1 MLRQKKL
8 SGCTLFCLALALS
21 PCLLAQEPAELDPG
35 LLELNDAGATD
46 AAPQSQELTPASET
60 PPDEATPD
68 PFIEALNR
76 ELDEPTTD
84 STPEVADQPEAE
96 PTSGFIY
103 YIRVFSAFCVVIA
116 LILLTGY
123 LVRKLGKRIPLLAGA
138 ELGTILGR
146 VYLARGTALHFV
158 KTGGRVLVLGI
169 TNNSISLLK
178 EFDADEFEALHAPS
192 SNESENANEGDFLAQ
207 FEESSR
213 ILRGSG
219 QIALND
225 AEDDDISSLRGDI
238 RRLREFIKRDSGEPE
253 D

>member
-1 MLRQKKL
+1 MFRQKKP
-8 SGCTLFCLALALS
+8 SPCTLLGLALALS
-21 PCLLAQEPAELDPG
+21 PCIFAQEPAEREPR
-35 LLELNDAGATD
+35 LLELKNADASD
-46 AAPQSQELTPASET
+46 VAPQSPEPTPASET
-60 PPDEATPD
+60 PPEVATPD

-84 STPEVADQPEAE
+84 PVPEAADQSDRE
-96 PTSGFIY
+96 PTSGFLYSMRAI
-103 YIRVFSAFCVVIA
+103 SALAAVIA

-123 LVRKLGKRIPLLAGA
+123 LIRKLGKRIPLLAGA

-146 VYLARGTALHFV
+146 VYLARGSSLHFV
-158 KTGGRVLVLGI
+158 RTGGRVLVLGI
-169 TNNSISLLK
+169 ANNSISLLK

-207 FEESSR
+207 FEERSR

-238 RRLREFIKRDSGEPE
+238 RRLREFIKKDSGEPE